1 MRNIDIELGQAF
13 CARLPMSKANT
24 QIKIEYNAQDT
35 ATMYLYHSCI
45 AKVDNH
51 ALYIKRVS
59 INGRVSR
66 TTTSRIQG
74 VLAQFHNTKHITA
87 TDLRKMPVDK
97 WLKMRV

>member
-1 MRNIDIELGQAF
+1 MRNIDEELGKAF
-13 CARLPMSKANT
+13 CARLPMAKANT
-24 QIKIEYNAQDT
+24 QVKVEYNAQDT

-45 AKVDNH
+45 AKLDNH

-74 VLAQFHNTKHITA
+74 ILAQSNKTKHITA
-87 TDLRKMPVDK
+87 TDLRKMPIDK
-97 WLKMRV
+97 WLKMKV